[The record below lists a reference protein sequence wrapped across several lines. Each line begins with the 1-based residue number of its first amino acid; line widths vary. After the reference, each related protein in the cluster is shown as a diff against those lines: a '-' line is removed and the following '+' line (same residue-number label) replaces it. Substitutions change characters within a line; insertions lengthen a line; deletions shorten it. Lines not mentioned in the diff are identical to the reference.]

1 MSAANTTMR
10 AAASHA
16 WAFWRPMY
24 CVCGAAAALCVLIA
38 GMAWVMN

>member
-16 WAFWRPMY
+16 WAFWRPMCY
-24 CVCGAAAALCVLIA
+24 TAAIATALCVTIA
-38 GMAWVMN
+38 GLAWLMN